1 MNNDDMQETTRR
13 GFMARIAAIGAGALM
28 GGAMFPQ
35 FGQAALQDK
44 KTVLTTVKLAEHEAL
59 AEIGGSILIKGTE
72 QGDILVVRAAKD
84 KYTAMSNICPHK
96 ECKVKVKSAELIQC
110 PCHKSAY
117 SIEGKYQSG
126 PAKKDLLAFP
136 VALKDGVLTVYAG

>member
-1 MNNDDMQETTRR
+1 MNNEDMQDTTRR
-13 GFMARIAAIGAGALM
+13 GFMTRFAAIGAGTLL
-28 GGAMFPQ
+28 GGALLPHLT
-35 FGQAALQDK
+35 QAAMQDK
-44 KTVLTTVKLAEHEAL
+44 KTVLTTVKLAEHGEL
-59 AEIGGSILIKGTE
+59 ADIGGSVLIKGTE
-72 QGDILVVRAAKD
+72 RGDILVVRSSKD
-84 KYTAMSNICPHK
+84 TYTAMSNICPHK

-136 VALKDGVLTVYAG
+136 VALKDGVLTIYAG